1 MCCGPS
7 HKGSDC
13 TCNVQR
19 RRGFLT
25 KEEETES
32 LEDYKK
38 ELEKEI
44 KGVERKIHELK

>member
-7 HKGSDC
+7 NRGWDC
-13 TCNVQR
+13 TCNVSR
-19 RRGFLT
+19 RRSFLT

-32 LEDYKK
+32 LEEYKK

-44 KGVERKIHELK
+44 KGVERKIQELK